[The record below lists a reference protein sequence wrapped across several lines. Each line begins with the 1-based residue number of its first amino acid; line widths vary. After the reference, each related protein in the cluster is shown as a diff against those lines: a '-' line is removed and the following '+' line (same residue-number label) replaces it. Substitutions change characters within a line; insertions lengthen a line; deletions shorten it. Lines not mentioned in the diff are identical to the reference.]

1 MAALRRTC
9 AELTRRSV
17 NTQSSSVRSCLQLEH
32 ISPTPLPVRSLSCA
46 SSFRSTNVTIG
57 FGQTV
62 RNCPQVTSVHFV
74 HTSNT
79 KHKRDYY
86 DVLGVDRS
94 ADAATIKKAY
104 YQLAKKFHPDVSKND
119 PSAAGKFQEVSEAY
133 EVLGDTS
140 KRQQYDT
147 FGMAGS
153 EGNAGQRQSGFSSQG
168 FENFHGSIDPEEL
181 FRNIFGNA
189 GFRMSGFG
197 NMNDFEESKFGFAP
211 ASEIMMDL
219 TFQEAARGVNKDI
232 NVNVKD
238 VCPKCSG
245 KKAEPG
251 TKPVKCHFCN
261 GTGMETINTGPFMM
275 RTTCRHCFGSRVLI
289 KTPCTECNGKGSL
302 IMRKRVTVPVPAGV
316 ENGQTVRMP
325 VGRQEIFITFK
336 VAKSRVFRRD
346 AADVHSDVTVSLS
359 QAILGGTLRIP
370 GIYDDILLT
379 IPNGTQSHERIR
391 LPGKGISR
399 VNSYGYG
406 DHYVHIKIKIPTR
419 LSAEQKALILAYAEL
434 EKGVEGTVDGVA
446 RTQSA
451 GKKDGGKS
459 DSEKHEEE
467 KDEGGFLG
475 KIKKTL
481 FG

>member
-32 ISPTPLPVRSLSCA
+32 KTPTPLPVRSLSYA
-46 SSFRSTNVTIG
+46 SSFRSPNVTIG

-119 PSAAGKFQEVSEAY
+119 PSAASKFQEVSEAY

-153 EGNAGQRQSGFSSQG
+153 GGNAGQRQSGFSSQG

-434 EKGVEGTVDGVA
+434 EKGVEGTVDGIA

-451 GKKDGGKS
+451 GKKDGGTS